1 MLCTI
6 YPKQDI
12 YNVST
17 LIQNVERIVYNG
29 DHYILVSILIK
40 THEWTLV
47 TRDEQSVKRWLCI
60 NHFSVNS
67 CDK

>member
-1 MLCTI
+1 MNSLDTEKHSQSFEKNRVAFMLCTI

-40 THEWTLV
+40 THE
-47 TRDEQSVKRWLCI
+47 
-60 NHFSVNS
+60 
-67 CDK
+67 